1 MLYKFLLTP
10 LFLTKYH
17 YSFAREYQSYA
28 GAIFDENP
36 ETGVARANNDALRH
50 SGKVRTMLHTLVCGN
65 DANCPYE
72 AKHFFLA
79 LRYYGC
85 NCYSKMTVSL
95 WNANSNWWHME
106 HHGAPIDAVD
116 EACMNL
122 VNAYKCMFRDEQNGN
137 ITQNAHYMAATGES
151 LTCYDGQLF
160 TYHTDAGGNIIC
172 GTSNNPDYANN
183 RNQGCRQAACTIER
197 AFAYE
202 VSAFLQDPIQFRD
215 SAHQAGTYNLNPGS
229 SSLDESRADVCQ
241 AIKGANV
248 RDSCCG
254 EYPVRFPHASSR
266 TVCCDGLISPMGT
279 C

>member
-1 MLYKFLLTP
+1 
-10 LFLTKYH
+10 
-17 YSFAREYQSYA
+17 
-28 GAIFDENP
+28 
-36 ETGVARANNDALRH
+36 
-50 SGKVRTMLHTLVCGN
+50 
-65 DANCPYE
+65 
-72 AKHFFLA
+72 
-79 LRYYGC
+79 
-85 NCYSKMTVSL
+85 
-95 WNANSNWWHME
+95 
-106 HHGAPIDAVD
+106 
-116 EACMNL
+116 
-122 VNAYKCMFRDEQNGN
+122 MFRDEQNGN

-254 EYPVRFPHASSR
+254 EYPDRYPYASSR
-266 TVCCDGLISPMGT
+266 TVCCDGLVSPMGT